1 MYRVTRMLLSA
12 ETRNRKQDA
21 GNPRSRSHRRMMGW
35 LTGNMKGKSAL
46 ACVFASL
53 ALAAPLAAHFR
64 VEQQPQAVYRTSV
77 ELVNVVFTVTDR
89 NGKTVSGLKADDFQV
104 FEDKK
109 QQKIDYFNDWT
120 RGSEAPLTVALLV
133 DTSGSVKSKLSY
145 EKQTAAEFFK
155 EVLRKNRDL
164 ALVIQFD
171 SDVSLVQDLT
181 EDINRLT
188 SALETLRAGNS
199 TSLYDAIYLAVD
211 EKLKDEV
218 GRKVIVIITDGTDT
232 SSKMTERDAIE
243 AAQRNDVL
251 IYGIGVRG
259 DVRDS
264 FRVLEK
270 FAAETGGCFF
280 SPGAR
285 MSEIRNA
292 FHSISQDLQGQ
303 YSLAYRSTNQTHD
316 GSFRT
321 IEVRCKAP
329 GVRIRARKG
338 YYAPKAD

>member
-1 MYRVTRMLLSA
+1 MLRILRSSKTRS
-12 ETRNRKQDA
+12 RNQDA
-21 GNPRSRSHRRMMGW
+21 GIAGSRLRRSMTRWQPADARSKYG
-35 LTGNMKGKSAL
+35 LAIVIAL
-46 ACVFASL
+46 L
-53 ALAAPLAAHFR
+53 ALAAPLAAHLR
-64 VEQQPQAVYRTSV
+64 PGQQPQAVYRTSV
-77 ELVNVVFTVTDR
+77 ELVNVVFTATDH
-89 NGKTVSGLKADDFQV
+89 NGKTVPGLKADDFQV

-109 QQKIDYFNDWT
+109 PQKIDYFNDWT
-120 RGSEAPLTVALLV
+120 RGSEVPLTVALLV
-133 DTSGSVKSKLSY
+133 DTSGSVKSKLNL
-145 EKQTAAEFFK
+145 EKQTAAEFFR

-181 EDINRLT
+181 EDLDRLT
-188 SALETLRAGNS
+188 SALQTLRAGNS

-232 SSKMTERDAIE
+232 SSKMTARDAIE
-243 AAQRNDVL
+243 AAQRSDVL

-264 FRVLEK
+264 FGVLQK

-292 FHSISQDLQGQ
+292 FHAISQDLQGQ

-316 GSFRT
+316 GSFRSL
-321 IEVRCKAP
+321 ELRCKVP

-338 YYAPKAD
+338 YYAPNAD